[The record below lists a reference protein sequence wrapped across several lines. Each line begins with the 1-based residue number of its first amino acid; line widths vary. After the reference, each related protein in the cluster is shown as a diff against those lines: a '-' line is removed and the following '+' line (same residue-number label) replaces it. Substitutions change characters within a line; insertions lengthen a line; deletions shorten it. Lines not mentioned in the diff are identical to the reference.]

1 MLNSQSEIYK
11 EKTMPNIKSAIKRVQ
26 VNQKKSLENKMVKSN
41 LNSTVKKF
49 KTALSAK
56 DFAKA
61 EELFKEVVSMLNN
74 AAKDNIIHKNNASRK
89 QAHFSKLLHDA
100 KNAK

>member
-1 MLNSQSEIYK
+1 
-11 EKTMPNIKSAIKRVQ
+11 MPNIKSAIKRVQ
-26 VNQKKSLENKMVKSN
+26 VTEKKSLQNKMVKSN
-41 LNSTVKKF
+41 LNTTIKKF
-49 KTALSAK
+49 KNTLIAK

-74 AAKDNIIHKNNASRK
+74 AAKDNLLHKNNASRK
-89 QAHFSKLLHDA
+89 QAHFAKLLHDA